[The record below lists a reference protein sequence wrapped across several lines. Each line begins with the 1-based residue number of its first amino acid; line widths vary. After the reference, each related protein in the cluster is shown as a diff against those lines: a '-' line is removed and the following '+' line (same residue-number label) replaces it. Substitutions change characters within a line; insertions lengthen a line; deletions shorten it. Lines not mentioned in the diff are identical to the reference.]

1 MQEPTL
7 IPVLGHECV
16 LDESTEDP
24 RRRVCARLGDR
35 LLGVAAFEPLF
46 GPHAEGVIALAPDGS
61 EALVP
66 YLLDELLQ
74 AATASGLT
82 VVRFVLPHAGQRRTA
97 EHLAATRCDG
107 TLRREFLEVRP
118 VVAQRLA
125 S

>member
-1 MQEPTL
+1 M
-7 IPVLGHECV
+7 LGHERV
-16 LDESTEDP
+16 LDETTDDP
-24 RRRVCARLGDR
+24 RRRVCAELGDR
-35 LLGVAAFEPLF
+35 LLGVGAFEPLF

-66 YLLDELLQ
+66 YLVDELLRC
-74 AATASGLT
+74 ATASGLT
-82 VVRFVLPHAGQRRTA
+82 VVRFMLAHPAQRRTA

-118 VVAQRLA
+118 TAAQRLA